1 MIQKQP
7 TRDDFCIIRIAEFI
21 QRQNW
26 NIYKS

>member
-7 TRDDFCIIRIAEFI
+7 NRDDFYIIRIAEFV